1 MEHDQD
7 NAKRLT
13 SRNYLLIRRIVHKNS
28 IKEVWCMLKQ
38 DIHDLVML
46 TLKKCKLKN
55 DGGNEIDLA
64 REIFQKYVEIEAAM
78 LAEFNNN
85 KYR

>member
-1 MEHDQD
+1 M
-7 NAKRLT
+7 LV
-13 SRNYLLIRRIVHKNS
+13 RRIVHINS
-28 IKEVWCMLKQ
+28 IEEVECMLKQ

-46 TLKKCKLKN
+46 TLNKCKLKN

-64 REIFQKYVEIEAAM
+64 REIFQKYVEIEATIV
-78 LAEFNNN
+78 AEFNNN

>member
-1 MEHDQD
+1 
-7 NAKRLT
+7 
-13 SRNYLLIRRIVHKNS
+13 
-28 IKEVWCMLKQ
+28 MLKQ

-46 TLKKCKLKN
+46 TLKECKLKN

>member
-1 MEHDQD
+1 M
-7 NAKRLT
+7 LV
-13 SRNYLLIRRIVHKNS
+13 RRIVHINS
-28 IKEVWCMLKQ
+28 IKGVECMLKQ

-46 TLKKCKLKN
+46 TLNKCKLKN

-64 REIFQKYVEIEAAM
+64 REIFQKYMEIEATIV
-78 LAEFNNN
+78 AEFNNN

>member
-1 MEHDQD
+1 
-7 NAKRLT
+7 
-13 SRNYLLIRRIVHKNS
+13 
-28 IKEVWCMLKQ
+28 MLKQ

-46 TLKKCKLKN
+46 TLNKCKLKN

-64 REIFQKYVEIEAAM
+64 REIFQKYVEIEAAIV
-78 LAEFNNN
+78 AEFNNN